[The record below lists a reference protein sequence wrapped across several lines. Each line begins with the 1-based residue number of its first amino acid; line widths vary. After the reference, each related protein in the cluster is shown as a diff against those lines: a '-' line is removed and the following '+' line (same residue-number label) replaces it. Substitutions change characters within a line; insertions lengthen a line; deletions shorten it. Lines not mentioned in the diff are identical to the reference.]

1 MSDKNLSVFIDNI
14 GRTILGETVSD
25 TKTTLEIKNPAIVH
39 VQPNQQTGQIS
50 VQLVPVFFKEF
61 QAGDKNDSTWV
72 WLKSNLV
79 TAKDVNLDDRLKQQ
93 YTNMFSAIVAPSQ
106 PQLAGASAGAGGDT
120 PPVVKLFDD

>member
-106 PQLAGASAGAGGDT
+106 PQLTGAGAGAGGDT

>member
-79 TAKDVNLDDRLKQQ
+79 TAKDVDLDDRLKQQ

-106 PQLAGASAGAGGDT
+106 PQLAGAGAGGDT

>member
-79 TAKDVNLDDRLKQQ
+79 VAKDVNLDDRLKQQ
-93 YTNMFSAIVAPSQ
+93 YTNMFSAIVAPPQ
-106 PQLAGASAGAGGDT
+106 PQLAGAGAGADGDT